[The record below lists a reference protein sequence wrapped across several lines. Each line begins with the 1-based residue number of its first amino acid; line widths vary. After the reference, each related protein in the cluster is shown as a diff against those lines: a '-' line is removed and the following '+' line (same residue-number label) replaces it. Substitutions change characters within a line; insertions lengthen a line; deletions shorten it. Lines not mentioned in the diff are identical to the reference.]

1 MNTNKDTKK
10 STNNEVNIDSV
21 DASKQEAP
29 MDYASENAHDTLNG
43 TTSDKKAKANK
54 KKWSKIKKAAVIIGG
69 TILTFVVV
77 LAATLL
83 IMRITGKWS
92 LYDKANSSGPDLLR
106 DETGNE
112 VVIDPENMGDVSNL
126 DKEQNT
132 NKPEEESSGS
142 SNSNEEP
149 SSGNSEVGGDTGSND
164 NNGDNNG
171 SNNNNDNTGSDN
183 NDSSSGNDKPDNII
197 QGGSGNDDADT
208 VIYKGQKY
216 KYNDDMITLLILG
229 IDKYTPV
236 TPAKNGHDGGQ
247 SDALFLVAMNPDTMV
262 MDIIAI
268 PRDTITKL
276 WIYDKEGNFIQ
287 TGDSQICL
295 QHGYGDGMEL
305 SNKRALEAVSYL
317 MYDIPIHSVTSFNI
331 GAISKLND
339 AVGGIT
345 LTSMETFSYGGYS
358 FNKGETVTLKG
369 DMAHSYIRYR
379 DKYRHNTASERLA
392 RQKQY
397 INLFIDKAKAS
408 IKNDIG
414 IVTDVYNIVSKY
426 LVTDLSLNEIIYLA
440 SESVSYKFGEFITL
454 KGTLDMS
461 GKYERLYLDETALR
475 ELIIEKFYEKVN

>member
-1 MNTNKDTKK
+1 MNTDKDTKK
-10 STNNEVNIDSV
+10 STNNEANTDSV
-21 DASKQEAP
+21 GASKQEAP
-29 MDYASENAHDTLNG
+29 MDYASENAYDILNG
-43 TTSDKKAKANK
+43 TTSDKKAKAKK
-54 KKWSKIKKAAVIIGG
+54 KKWSKVKKAVVIVGG

-77 LAATLL
+77 LVVSFL
-83 IMRITGKWS
+83 IMRLTGKWS

-112 VVIDPENMGDVSNL
+112 LVIDPENMGNVSIL
-126 DKEQNT
+126 DKETAT

-142 SNSNEEP
+142 NDTSEEP

-171 SNNNNDNTGSDN
+171 GDNNNSNAGSDN
-183 NDSSSGNDKPDNII
+183 NNSSSGNDKPDNII
-197 QGGSGNDDADT
+197 QGGSNNDDVDT
-208 VIYKGQKY
+208 IIYKGQKY
-216 KYNDDMITLLILG
+216 KYNDDMITLLLLG
-229 IDKYTPV
+229 IDKYNAV
-236 TPAKNGHDGGQ
+236 TPAKDGHGGGQ

-268 PRDTITKL
+268 PRDTVTKL
-276 WIYDKEGNFIQ
+276 WIYDKEGNFVQ
-287 TGDSQICL
+287 TGDAQICL

-317 MYDIPIHSVTSFNI
+317 MYDIPIHSVTSFNM
-331 GAISKLND
+331 GAISQLND
-339 AVGGIT
+339 AIGGIT
-345 LTSMETFSYGGYS
+345 LTSMETFSYHGHS
-358 FNKGETVTLKG
+358 FKKGETVTLKG
-369 DMAHSYIRYR
+369 EMAHSYIRYR

-397 INLFIDKAKAS
+397 INLFIDKAKSS

-414 IVTDVYNIVSKY
+414 IVTDVYNIISKY